1 MSQIVIYKGVPVEPV
16 ERSGDKI
23 RIRTKNPSD
32 AQRAGLAFK
41 DMIGGAA
48 VFEALVPEADLVAV
62 N

>member
-1 MSQIVIYKGVPVEPV
+1 MSQVVIYKGVAVEPV

-32 AQRAGLAFK
+32 AQRVGLLFK
-41 DMIGGAA
+41 DMEGGAA
-48 VFEALVPEADLVAV
+48 VFEAWVPEADLVAV